1 MINIKMEWTNQN
13 DVLFCREVITFE
25 FFTHKPHS
33 KERGQCYDRIAESLS
48 AINDVYV
55 KVDQRTSRD
64 RVKKLFK
71 FHISKRNRE
80 EKGLRVEVEHSE
92 LDDLMLGIYDQHKQ
106 IESETSKAS
115 EKVKIAKDQGKL
127 AAGEICACA
136 AERLSET
143 RKRNLDKVDH
153 GDQSQKISSNK
164 KRSSGGDS
172 IAYLREKT
180 EKDFALCQEEMNLQK
195 HELDMAK
202 LKEEASQKQ
211 IAQLI
216 ENSQQ

>member
-1 MINIKMEWTNQN
+1 M
-13 DVLFCREVITFE
+13 
-25 FFTHKPHS
+25 
-33 KERGQCYDRIAESLS
+33 
-48 AINDVYV
+48 
-55 KVDQRTSRD
+55 
-64 RVKKLFK
+64 
-71 FHISKRNRE
+71 
-80 EKGLRVEVEHSE
+80 
-92 LDDLMLGIYDQHKQ
+92 
-106 IESETSKAS
+106 
-115 EKVKIAKDQGKL
+115 KIAKDQGKL
-127 AAGEICACA
+127 AAGEIRACA
-136 AERLSET
+136 AERLRET